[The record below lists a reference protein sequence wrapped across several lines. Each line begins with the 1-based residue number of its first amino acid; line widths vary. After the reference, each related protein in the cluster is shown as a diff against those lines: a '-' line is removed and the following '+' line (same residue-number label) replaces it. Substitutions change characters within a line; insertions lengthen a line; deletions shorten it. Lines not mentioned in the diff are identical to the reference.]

1 MRVPNFCNFFR
12 CGFIHNSADSPCAL
26 PTVSNESGEPILEL
40 INELDEKQ
48 SNLKLISVN
57 SSNFSLKLN
66 FCFPDFLE
74 LTLDT
79 FEVSEE
85 SPNLDHDG

>member
-1 MRVPNFCNFFR
+1 M
-12 CGFIHNSADSPCAL
+12 HNSADSACAL
-26 PTVSNESGEPILEL
+26 PTVSNESGEQVLEL

-85 SPNLDHDG
+85 SPNLDYDG